1 MWVLEY
7 STQFKKDLKRF
18 KNQKRKIQALYNVL
32 NQLRE
37 SGRVDSSLKPHMLSG
52 VYSGCIECHIQNDFL
67 LIWVDAD
74 NQIIKLIRLGSHAEL
89 FK

>member
-1 MWVLEY
+1 MFTIEY
-7 STQFKKDLKRF
+7 TNQFKKDLKRY
-18 KNQKRKIQALYNVL
+18 KNQKGKTKVLYNVL